1 MLITCCLTGFRL
13 LSNYEICDGALL
25 ACKSIIEESNQVKE
39 NVTSGIP
46 LATKN
51 LGIAVKELWD
61 GKVKVVKRGKRKQ
74 QTFFYLNLSKRP
86 NPPRPMSSMDNS
98 FKSLFSNHELP
109 TNWASVADHE
119 NRINF
124 IRLENWSYRNSRVK
138 TELSITKT
146 EDGEFLYEISCRGQ
160 KIDIENIIQIDTL
173 TQQPI
178 KGRVLTVIQLLDQST
193 LCQGV
198 HIEKDA
204 LEGLANHE
212 HGAYSDLSMES
223 YLNEKYRGFSSD
235 CKVISSNGTC
245 CVSCSHFF
253 HGLIWRKKH
262 KVANTCSTI
271 HPNTPK
277 CFLSKEDVILQLAQ
291 ERQARINAEARE
303 RYWRDKFNEEALII
317 NEQDHGDLSSILLDQ
332 SVDNVPEEM
341 QCLWKQQL
349 KIAQSKK
356 NGYRWHPK

>member
-1 MLITCCLTGFRL
+1 M
-13 LSNYEICDGALL
+13 
-25 ACKSIIEESNQVKE
+25 
-39 NVTSGIP
+39 
-46 LATKN
+46 
-51 LGIAVKELWD
+51 KELWD

-86 NPPRPMSSMDNS
+86 NPPRPMTTMDNT

-109 TNWASVADHE
+109 TNWTSVADHE
-119 NRINF
+119 NRISL
-124 IRLENWSYRNSRVK
+124 IRLENWAYRNNRVK

-146 EDGEFLYEISCRGQ
+146 EDGEFLYEISCGGQ
-160 KIDIENIIQIDTL
+160 KIDIENIIRIDTL

-178 KGRVLTVIQLLDQST
+178 KERVLTVIQLLDQLS

-198 HIEKDA
+198 PIEKDT

-212 HGAYSDLSMES
+212 HGAYSDLSSES
-223 YLNEKYRGFSSD
+223 SPNEKYRGFSSD

-262 KVANTCSTI
+262 KIANTGSAI

-277 CFLSKEDVILQLAQ
+277 CFL
-291 ERQARINAEARE
+291 
-303 RYWRDKFNEEALII
+303 
-317 NEQDHGDLSSILLDQ
+317 LDR

-349 KIAQSKK
+349 KITQSKK